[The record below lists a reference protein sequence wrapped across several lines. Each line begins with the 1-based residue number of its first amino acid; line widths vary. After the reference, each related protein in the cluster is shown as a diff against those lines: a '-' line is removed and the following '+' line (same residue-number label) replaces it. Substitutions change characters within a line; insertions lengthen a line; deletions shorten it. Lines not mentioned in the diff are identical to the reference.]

1 MKIRSLRLKNL
12 NSLKGE
18 WYLDFTRSPLADHG
32 LFAITGPTGA
42 GKTTLLDAVC
52 LALYHETPRLGA
64 ITAKSNEIMTR
75 GTAEALAEVE
85 FEVQGA
91 AYRAFWSMRRARGNA
106 TGNFQPAD
114 VELAQINPDADDSIL
129 ANQISPKLKL
139 TEQITGLDFARFTR
153 SMMLAQGG
161 FAAFLNAS
169 DADRAELL
177 EELTGTEI
185 YGQISV
191 KVHEHFNDAKQQLN
205 DLTLQAQSV
214 EVMNAQQINELLH
227 AQNST
232 ALKRHWLE
240 QQQTQVRQQLQW
252 WQQWQTALGN
262 QEVAQQQL
270 AAATQAINAAG
281 DDLQRLEQS
290 EPAERIKP
298 VWQELARLRN
308 ENQSFEQQLTE
319 KRAAE
324 KQHTSSLSSITEA
337 LQQAQQQQT
346 DAKTAAQQQD
356 TLITEHILPLD
367 SAISGLEKHIA
378 DSTALQ
384 QQKRAAHTKL
394 SDEQQQLSAQNRAT
408 QQSLSDVQA
417 YLTEHASDA
426 NLTAHL
432 AGWEVQFAQITQQ
445 QQALARLSNDV
456 KTLEKTL
463 SKNQQQHAEYQQQLE
478 QQAPQ
483 TAQAKQAWQENQ
495 AQWDSLNKAANMASL
510 TEQQLAVNSAW
521 PHFHSAKSTQR
532 DYVQAQQQQAQHQQ
546 EQTKLTAHIPE
557 LETRIADLRAQ
568 YKQQQQQEQDL
579 RRLITQEEQLIHY
592 RALLKEGEACPLCGA
607 EEHPLAS
614 NMAVDIPDTQQR
626 ADHAKAQLADIQE
639 QGEQAKAELKQAQR
653 REAELKTL
661 LDTAEQRLEELTQQW
676 QQATNALGEQPF
688 IKELILKEVKSKCVI
703 TSNEFL
709 PELHTQL
716 QQQADQLAANIQQ
729 LRDAE
734 TALQQSREHLE
745 AQQQK
750 EQKLNTEIQVLDEKL
765 RLAQQQITAQTHQ
778 QQQDQQQLSDLQQ
791 SLMQAIVASGHQA
804 PADNE
809 GLALNNADEAKQWLQ
824 DKRQASEIFKT
835 SSESEQ
841 LLQLKASTLKEQ
853 LTAKQNALTAAQHDC
868 DELEKQLIELREQCA
883 SKRQTRH
890 ELFGDNSVQTSRA
903 EQAANLQ
910 QHEKAV
916 EQLRQKQGQAQKAHS
931 GVESEI
937 QLLTTQQQTL
947 AHDQQQAEQHWQN
960 ELTQSPFATQAQFE
974 AALLEPSIREALV
987 KLKTELNTAQQKA
1000 TALHEQAENQ
1010 LNQQLEQ
1017 AAQVQVDFA
1026 EHVPEQVNQ
1035 YLENSSPENPYSEN
1049 QSPDSELTQES
1060 VQNLQ
1065 TQQQTITQTL
1075 EQTIANLAQID
1086 QQLHADTEQR
1096 ERLQG
1101 FLDAVAAQQQQYD
1114 DISYLHSLIGSANGD
1129 KFRRFAQG
1137 LTLDNLIYLANQQL
1151 QKLHGRYELKRKTHD
1166 ALVLSVLDTWQADTE
1181 RNTKTLSG
1189 GESFLVS
1196 LALALALSDLVSHK
1210 TSIDSLFL
1218 DEGFGTLD
1226 AETLDIALDALDNLN
1241 ASGKTIG
1248 VISHVE
1254 AMKERIPNQIKVIKK
1269 SGLGV
1274 SELGEEFR
1282 V

>member
-42 GKTTLLDAVC
+42 GKTTLLDAIC

-191 KVHEHFNDAKQQLN
+191 KVHEHFTLAKQQLN

-214 EVMNAQQINELLH
+214 DVMNAQQINELLH

-240 QQQTQVRQQLQW
+240 QQQTQIRQQLQW

-270 AAATQAINAAG
+270 AAATQAINAAS

-308 ENQSFEQQLTE
+308 ENQSLEQQLTE
-319 KRAAE
+319 KRVAE
-324 KQHTSSLSSITEA
+324 KQHANSLNSITEA
-337 LQQAQQQQT
+337 LQQAQQQQN
-346 DAKTAAQQQD
+346 DAKTAAQQQE

-367 SAISGLEKHIA
+367 SAITGLEKHIA

-384 QQKRAAHTKL
+384 QQKRAAHAKL
-394 SDEQQQLSAQNRAT
+394 SDEQQQLSEQNRAT

-426 NLTAHL
+426 NLMAHL

-456 KTLEKTL
+456 KTLEKAQ
-463 SKNQQQHAEYQQQLE
+463 SKNQQQHAKHHRQLE
-478 QQAPQ
+478 QQLPQ

-495 AQWDSLNKAANMASL
+495 AQWDSLNKAADMASL
-510 TEQQLAVNSAW
+510 TEQQQAVNSAW

-532 DYVQAQQQQAQHQQ
+532 DYVQAQQKQVQHQQ
-546 EQTKLTAHIPE
+546 ELATLTARIPE
-557 LETRIADLRAQ
+557 LETRIAELRAQ

-614 NMAVDIPDTQQR
+614 DMAVDIPDTQQR
-626 ADHAKAQLADIQE
+626 ADHAKAQLAEIQE

-676 QQATNALGEQPF
+676 QQATNALS
-688 IKELILKEVKSKCVI
+688 ELPLFKVVKSKCVV
-703 TSNEFL
+703 TSDEFL
-709 PELHTQL
+709 PELHAQL
-716 QQQADQLAANIQQ
+716 QQQADQLAANITQ
-729 LRDAE
+729 LRNAE
-734 TALQQSREHLE
+734 TVLQQSREYFE
-745 AQQQK
+745 VQQQK

-765 RLAQQQITAQTHQ
+765 RLAQQQFTAQTHQ

-791 SLMQAIVASGHQA
+791 FLIQAIVASGHQA

-809 GLALNNADEAKQWLQ
+809 GLALNNADEVKQWRQ
-824 DKRQASEIFKT
+824 DKKQASEMFNT
-835 SSESEQ
+835 SSKSEQ
-841 LLQLKASTLKEQ
+841 SLQLKASTLKEK
-853 LTAKQNALTAAQHDC
+853 LAAKQNALTEAQHNC
-868 DELEKQLIELREQCA
+868 DDLDKQLIALREQCA

-890 ELFGDNSVQTSRA
+890 ELFGDTSVQQARA

-910 QHEKAV
+910 QREAAV
-916 EQLRQKQGQAQKAHS
+916 EQLRQKQGQAQNARS

-960 ELTQSPFATQAQFE
+960 EITQSPFATQAQFE

-987 KLKTELNTAQQKA
+987 KLKNELNTAQQKA

-1017 AAQVQVDFA
+1017 AEQAHVYFA
-1026 EHVPEQVNQ
+1026 EYVSE
-1035 YLENSSPENPYSEN
+1035 PENK
-1049 QSPDSELTQES
+1049 QPDSVLTQES

-1065 TQQQTITQTL
+1065 TQQQSITQTL
-1075 EQTIANLAQID
+1075 EQAIANLAQID

-1096 ERLQG
+1096 ERQQG

-1274 SELGEEFR
+1274 SELGEKFR